1 MRKPQTFYT
10 LTVRVIARDKSSTRR
25 LTTVIFHGTS
35 PRGEQ
40 NSAVCSRRSANGE
53 SVSDKLCFGQEKLQ
67 QKGSMATS

>member
-53 SVSDKLCFGQEKLQ
+53 SVSDKLCFGQEKSQ